1 MARRYKLKVK
11 RLPRTVCISIRTT
24 KGRTLAKKK
33 YVRRG
38 RRRKAA
44 RRTTRRRKLKRPK
57 IGKVAACV
65 KRSNRSNLVCTRL
78 ARAGCLTKK
87 GTLKK
92 KKICRSMARNRGLKL
107 KTHKRRRKSSALGK
121 SGLFFGQTFKTL
133 GDLVAP

>member
-1 MARRYKLKVK
+1 MVKRYKLKIK
-11 RLPRTVCISIRTT
+11 RLPRTVCISIKTT

-38 RRRKAA
+38 RRR
-44 RRTTRRRKLKRPK
+44 RTKRRKLKRAK
-57 IGKVAACV
+57 VGKVAACV
-65 KRSNRSNLVCTRL
+65 KRSNRSSLVCTRL

-92 KKICRSMARNRGLKL
+92 KKVCRSMSRNRGLKL
-107 KTHKRRRKSSALGK
+107 KTHKRRRKRSALAKG
-121 SGLFFGQTFKTL
+121 GLFFGETFKTL